1 MQLQLV
7 RPAEVCF
14 HRSSSSSACLSHLHF
29 NIPLFQRMDMTS
41 TLMIRVDTLDR
52 FSSEHRV
59 VGYALVAIFMDP
71 SGNQVTRPQV

>member
-1 MQLQLV
+1 
-7 RPAEVCF
+7 
-14 HRSSSSSACLSHLHF
+14 
-29 NIPLFQRMDMTS
+29 MTS

-71 SGNQVTRPQV
+71 SGNQVLCPQSKRVGNYPRPLKEVFRSRPSHLCWKR